1 MQPSPSNTAAK
12 RASATAQQE
21 LLDSLVA
28 IVNKHAKEQIVAMT
42 NRVVAAFL
50 DVSAAGLDAR
60 IVFQRVKAGNLL
72 KTNSYAYFH
81 IAAKTLEKAMRKEML
96 ELAPAGQKAVKAA
109 PSALSLV
116 PFEEMD
122 SKVAFGG
129 ISRAFEV
136 EHSEALATLNVRLGF
151 LLERDVLRM
160 SQNPFRPEVF
170 LVAFSDAWC
179 EFEPDVENHALIQ
192 PLLKPEILFDL
203 APMYE
208 ELNQSLMRKGVLP
221 GSVDSL
227 RIKKTDNAAAAK
239 AKRATTQ
246 AALQKQLREFLS
258 GEGPAPAAMN
268 EFGIDIPMIPDL
280 PSLPQ
285 GGGGWR
291 PSGAQAFGA
300 SAPAPVPVPAA
311 PVAPGAFPSLSG
323 IQLQSPA
330 APGYPA
336 GQGGYPAPAQ
346 GGYPAP
352 AQGGYPAP
360 AQGAAPWQGQ
370 AQMPGGGAPMA
381 AAPGMMQ
388 PMGGAQ
394 PMSGGSNQALL
405 DFIAQIQQN
414 MPVMQPGASFGAMQ
428 GGGAPAMQGGG
439 APVGPGLSLPPNVFY
454 LPRLKESMPAGSLT
468 RGAESTIDLLSR
480 IFETVSLDDNIPR
493 ETRELIQFLQIPV
506 LKAALVDKDF
516 FFEEAHPARRMID
529 LMSRMGVEQ
538 SKGADDPLFKAMQRS
553 VDRVGRDASQEL
565 GVFAEA
571 VAELEASIQAEESVA
586 AAAIQEP
593 IAQAL
598 KQEKRTAATRSARNA
613 VAIRVGKGE
622 VIAVV
627 ETFLEKKWT
636 SVLTVA
642 YQVEEDKPGAVGN
655 ATKTMDDLIWS
666 VKPKVTAQQ
675 RKELIGKLPGL
686 LVTLNRWLD
695 VIKWQDAE
703 RLQFFA
709 ELAECH
715 ASIVRAP
722 IELSP
727 DRQLEIA
734 VEVAQQDAIR
744 RIEKEQALAAQ
755 EEAAI
760 DDAVLAVE
768 ALERGSWYEFTMEDA
783 SVRKV
788 KLAWISPL
796 KTLYIFSTGARQE
809 AFSLSSEKL
818 AETFRNGKVRSL
830 QVDGVVSRALS
841 EAMEKV
847 GAVNDPSMDLHPAV
861 A

>member
-1 MQPSPSNTAAK
+1 MQPSPSNTAA
-12 RASATAQQE
+12 RRPSAPAQQE
-21 LLDSLVA
+21 LLDSLVG
-28 IVNKHAKEQIVAMT
+28 IVSKHAKEQIVAMT
-42 NRVVAAFL
+42 GRIVAAFL
-50 DVSAAGLDAR
+50 DVSGANLDAR
-60 IVFQRVKAGNLL
+60 TVFQRVKAGNLL
-72 KTNSYAYFH
+72 KSNSYAYFH
-81 IAAKTLEKAMRKEML
+81 LAATSLEKALKREML
-96 ELAPAGQKAVKAA
+96 ELAPAAKKAA
-109 PSALSLV
+109 RAAPDALSLV

-122 SKVAFGG
+122 SKVTFGG

-160 SQNPFRPEVF
+160 NQNPFRPEVF
-170 LVAFSDAWC
+170 LLAFSDAWC
-179 EFEPDVENHALIQ
+179 EFEPDTENHQLIQ
-192 PLLKPEILFDL
+192 PLLKPEILFNL

-227 RIKKTDNAAAAK
+227 RIKKTDSAAAAK
-239 AKRATTQ
+239 ARQATSQ
-246 AALQKQLREFLS
+246 AALQKQLRAFLS
-258 GEGPAPAAMN
+258 GEGPAPAPMN

-285 GGGGWR
+285 GGGWR
-291 PSGAQAFGA
+291 PSGAQAFSA
-300 SAPAPVPVPAA
+300 PAAAPAPVLAAGGFAPAQGGHPAA
-311 PVAPGAFPSLSG
+311 AY
-323 IQLQSPA
+323 PA
-330 APGYPA
+330 APGGGYPA
-336 GQGGYPAPAQ
+336 APGGGYPAAPGGGYPAASGGGYPAPAQ
-346 GGYPAP
+346 GG
-352 AQGGYPAP
+352 
-360 AQGAAPWQGQ
+360 APWQG
-370 AQMPGGGAPMA
+370 AALAPGGGAPLA
-381 AAPGMMQ
+381 AGSGMM
-388 PMGGAQ
+388 AQ
-394 PMSGGSNQALL
+394 PLAQSNAVLL
-405 DFIAQIQQN
+405 DFITQLQQS
-414 MPVMQPGASFGAMQ
+414 MPAMQPGAAFGAMQ
-428 GGGAPAMQGGG
+428 GGGAPATHGGG
-439 APVGPGLSLPPNVFY
+439 APAMQGGTGPLGLPSNVFY
-454 LPRLKESMPAGSLT
+454 LPRLKESLPAGSLS

-480 IFETVSLDDNIPR
+480 IFETVSLDDNIPK
-493 ETRELIQFLQIPV
+493 ETRDLIQFLQIPV

-565 GVFAEA
+565 AVFSEA
-571 VAELEASIQAEESVA
+571 VAELEASIQAEESA
-586 AAAIQEP
+586 TAAAIEAP

-622 VIAVV
+622 VVAVV

-734 VEVAQQDAIR
+734 VEVAQRDAIR

-755 EEAAI
+755 EAAAV

-768 ALERGSWYEFTMEDA
+768 ALERGSWYEFTMEDE

-809 AFSLSSEKL
+809 AFSMSSEKL
-818 AETFRNGKVRSL
+818 AETFRNGKVRTL
-830 QVDGVVSRALS
+830 QVDGVVSRALT
-841 EAMEKV
+841 EAMEHV
-847 GAVNDPSMDLHPAV
+847 AAVNDPSMDTRHPAV

>member
-1 MQPSPSNTAAK
+1 MQPSPSNKAAK
-12 RASATAQQE
+12 RATATAQQE
-21 LLDSLVA
+21 LLDSLVG
-28 IVNKHAKEQIVAMT
+28 IVSKHAKEQIVAMT

-50 DVSAAGLDAR
+50 DVSSAGLDAR
-60 IVFQRVKAGNLL
+60 TVFQRVKAGNLL

-81 IAAKTLEKAMRKEML
+81 IAVTTLEKALRKEML
-96 ELAPAGQKAVKAA
+96 ELAPVGQKSVKAA

-122 SKVAFGG
+122 SKVTLGG

-160 SQNPFRPEVF
+160 NQNPFRPEVF
-170 LVAFSDAWC
+170 LMAFSDAWC
-179 EFEPDVENHALIQ
+179 EFEPELENHQLIQ

-203 APMYE
+203 APLYE

-227 RIKKTDNAAAAK
+227 RIKKTDSAAAAK

-258 GEGPAPAAMN
+258 GEGPAPEAMN

-285 GGGGWR
+285 GTGGWR

-300 SAPAPVPVPAA
+300 SAPAPAPAPAVHAA
-311 PVAPGAFPSLSG
+311 PGGFPSLSG
-323 IQLQSPA
+323 IQIQAPA
-330 APGYPA
+330 AGYPA
-336 GQGGYPAPAQ
+336 AQGGYPAPAQ

-360 AQGAAPWQGQ
+360 AQGGAPWQGQ
-370 AQMPGGGAPMA
+370 AQMPGGGAPMI

-388 PMGGAQ
+388 PAGGGQ
-394 PMSGGSNQALL
+394 PMSAGSNQPLL

-414 MPVMQPGASFGAMQ
+414 MPAMQPGAGFGAMQ
-428 GGGAPAMQGGG
+428 GGGAPA
-439 APVGPGLSLPPNVFY
+439 GPGVSLPPNVFY

-622 VIAVV
+622 VIAIV

-830 QVDGVVSRALS
+830 QVDGVVSRALT

>member
-1 MQPSPSNTAAK
+1 MQPSPSNTTAAK

-28 IVNKHAKEQIVAMT
+28 IVSRHAKEQIVAMT

-60 IVFQRVKAGNLL
+60 TVFQRVKAGNLL

-81 IAAKTLEKAMRKEML
+81 IAARTLEKAMRKEML
-96 ELAPAGQKAVKAA
+96 ELAPAGQKAVKSA

-122 SKVAFGG
+122 SKVTFGG

-160 SQNPFRPEVF
+160 NQNPFRPEVF
-170 LVAFSDAWC
+170 LMAFSDAWC
-179 EFEPDVENHALIQ
+179 EFEPDTENHQLIQ

-203 APMYE
+203 APIYE

-227 RIKKTDNAAAAK
+227 RIKKTDSAAAAK

-246 AALQKQLREFLS
+246 AALQKQLRDFLS
-258 GEGPAPAAMN
+258 GEGPKPDAMN
-268 EFGIDIPMIPDL
+268 EFGIDIPLIPDL

-300 SAPAPVPVPAA
+300 SAPAPAPVPAA
-311 PVAPGAFPSLSG
+311 PVAPGGFPTLSG
-323 IQLQSPA
+323 IQVQPPA
-330 APGYPA
+330 GGYPAA

-346 GGYPAP
+346 GG
-352 AQGGYPAP
+352 
-360 AQGAAPWQGQ
+360 APWQGQ
-370 AQMPGGGAPMA
+370 AQMPGGGAPMGA
-381 AAPGMMQ
+381 AAGMMP
-388 PMGGAQ
+388 PMGGGQ
-394 PMSGGSNQALL
+394 PMMAGSNQALL

-414 MPVMQPGASFGAMQ
+414 MPVMQPGGNFGAMQ

-516 FFEEAHPARRMID
+516 FFEEQHPARRMID

-622 VIAVV
+622 VVAIV

-830 QVDGVVSRALS
+830 QVDGVVSRALT